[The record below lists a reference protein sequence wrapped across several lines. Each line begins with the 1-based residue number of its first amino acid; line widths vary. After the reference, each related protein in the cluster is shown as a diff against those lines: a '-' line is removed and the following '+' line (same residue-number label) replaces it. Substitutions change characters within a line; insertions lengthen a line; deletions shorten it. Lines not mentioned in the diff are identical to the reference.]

1 MAGKID
7 PALGCAFALGAV
19 LAAPFII
26 AAVPVLFGITLGVLA
41 FIAVG
46 LLIRGVIWCIF
57 H

>member
-26 AAVPVLFGITLGVLA
+26 AAVPVLIGITLGVLA